1 MHIDMVM
8 IEFLEKLFKVNT
20 TLECLQSESVKILDF
35 QVKWYLSIFTPT
47 DLLQVC
53 TNSYIVRRITDRYS
67 AISFL
72 ISVLILLQ

>member
-35 QVKWYLSIFTPT
+35 QVKWYMPIFTPT

>member
-8 IEFLEKLFKVNT
+8 IEFLVKLFKVNT

-35 QVKWYLSIFTPT
+35 QVKWYMPIFTPT